1 MTAREDW
8 SSVSDRLD
16 ALVLKLKP
24 HLELASAADGVP
36 RALASSETAWRHRRA
51 SCEWQPD
58 YGPRM

>member
-24 HLELASAADGVP
+24 HLELAS
-36 RALASSETAWRHRRA
+36 SETAWRHRRA
-51 SCEWQPD
+51 SFEWQPD